1 MSEYRATTTKF
12 KDEECLVNA
21 LVESGYDR
29 RVIEVHKEPQQL
41 IDYVGRP
48 TRYMDPK
55 GDKANIIVRRQNI
68 GYGYAND
75 LGFKWNTATGTYDAI
90 VSEYDRDSR
99 YWGPESLRFK
109 KLKVNYTEQV
119 GIKTAKKNGFKFLG
133 KKVVNGKVQLQWMD
147 TRVTK

>member
-29 RVIEVHKEPQQL
+29 SVIEVHKEPQQL

-48 TRYMDPK
+48 TRYLDK
-55 GDKANIIVRRQNI
+55 NGDKANIIVRRRNI
-68 GYGYAND
+68 GYGSAND
-75 LGFKWNTATGTYDAI
+75 LGFKLNPATGTYDAI
-90 VSEYDRDSR
+90 ISEFDSSPR
-99 YWGPESLRFK
+99 HWGPSSLRFK
-109 KLKVNYTEQV
+109 KLKVDYTEQV

-133 KKVVNGKVQLQWMD
+133 KKIVNGRVQLQWLD
-147 TRVTK
+147 TRVS